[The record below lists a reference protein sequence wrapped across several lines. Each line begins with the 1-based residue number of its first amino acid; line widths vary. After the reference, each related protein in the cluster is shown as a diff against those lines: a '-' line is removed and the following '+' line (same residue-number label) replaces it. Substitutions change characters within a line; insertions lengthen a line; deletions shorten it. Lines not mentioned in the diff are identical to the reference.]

1 MVLQK
6 SFLTILL
13 DDKKSETFFKVFYDR
28 LQEAQLVIKASMSA
42 TTDASLA
49 QSMDSDAKDKIDKK
63 CEYFLNYNGEEHR
76 MFLNYVFS

>member
-1 MVLQK
+1 LQK

-49 QSMDSDAKDKIDKK
+49 QSMDSDAKEKMEKK
-63 CEYFLNYNGEEHR
+63 CAYSSSFERKKHK
-76 MFLNYVFS
+76 MF